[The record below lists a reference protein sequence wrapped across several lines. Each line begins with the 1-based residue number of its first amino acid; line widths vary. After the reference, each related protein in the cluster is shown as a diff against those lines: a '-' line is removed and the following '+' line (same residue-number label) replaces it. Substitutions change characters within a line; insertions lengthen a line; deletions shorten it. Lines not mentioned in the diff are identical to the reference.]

1 MAQPAEGKVH
11 EARERPASA
20 GVSRFGVN
28 PKPTVTVRMRENG
41 MGAETT
47 LTGSVPLFVLGLDSS
62 EFYMEL
68 EPIMTTSTKDTGDR
82 IAFIQASWHSD
93 MTDRARDGFTD
104 EMKQR
109 GFDTSKIDCFRVP
122 GAYEIPLT
130 AMKLIASDHY
140 AAVIA
145 CGFVVDG
152 GIYRHDFV
160 ASAVVDGL
168 MRVQLDTGVPVFSVV
183 LTPHHF
189 HETEDHT
196 RFFRE
201 HMVGKGREA
210 AGACLDVLALEETL
224 TA

>member
-1 MAQPAEGKVH
+1 
-11 EARERPASA
+11 
-20 GVSRFGVN
+20 
-28 PKPTVTVRMRENG
+28 MRENG
-41 MGAETT
+41 MGAEIA
-47 LTGSVPLFVLGLDSS
+47 LAGSVPLFVLGLDSS
-62 EFYMEL
+62 ERYMEL
-68 EPIMTTSTKDTGDR
+68 EPKMNTSPKDTGSAPGDR
-82 IAFIQASWHSD
+82 IAFIKASWHSD

-109 GFDTSKIDCFRVP
+109 GFDTSKIDCFDVP

-130 AMKLIASDHY
+130 AMKLIASERY

-196 RFFRE
+196 AFFRE

-210 AGACLDVLALEETL
+210 AGACLAVLALEETL